1 MQKIFRCV
9 AALTLAVAAS
19 STASAGEL
27 KLTLN
32 NGLVTVIADDVPVSR
47 ILSEWAKVGQTKI
60 VNGEKLMTV
69 VSLQLVDMPE
79 RKALDIILRTA
90 SGYMAAERPA
100 PLAGASA
107 YDRIMI
113 LPFSKAPAAPPVSA
127 GNMPAAFS
135 PGRPQMAQPQPMDD
149 DPIMPPGV
157 GPQPLPG
164 QPGQP
169 SLPGVTP
176 PPGTNQ
182 PQLTAPRPGQLP
194 APGPSQPVPFGSPA
208 APPGVKP
215 PGGGGGGA

>member
-1 MQKIFRCV
+1 MQKIFRCL
-9 AALTLAVAAS
+9 AALTFVAAAS
-19 STASAGEL
+19 STASAQEL

-32 NGLVTVIADDVPVSR
+32 NGLVTVIADEVPVSR

-100 PLAGASA
+100 PVAGASA

-113 LPFSKAPAAPPVSA
+113 LPFSKAPAAPPVSTSSV
-127 GNMPAAFS
+127 PQPFS
-135 PGRPQMAQPQPMDD
+135 PPRTMMQPQPMDD
-149 DPIMPPGV
+149 EPVLPPGV
-157 GPQPLPG
+157 GPQ
-164 QPGQP
+164 QPAGNQP
-169 SLPGVTP
+169 NLPGVTP
-176 PPGTNQ
+176 AGQQ

-194 APGPSQPVPFGSPA
+194 APGPAQPVPFGGSPA

-215 PGGGGGGA
+215 PGGGGGATMAP